1 MSRKVATQAGL
12 RGLPSVDAVLRL
24 PEAEGLVQVWGRAAV
39 VQAVRSALHEMRQ
52 QLRARGSQAPTAGSM
67 LQISARLLE
76 ATSKP
81 SMAEAINA
89 TGVIVHTGLG
99 RSLLADEAIAAL
111 QRAAASACLL
121 EFDIATGQRANR
133 DLHVS
138 ALLCEL
144 TGAQAAT
151 AVNNNAAAVSLAV
164 NTLAQGREVIVS
176 RGQLIEI
183 GGEFRL
189 PDVIERSG
197 ARLVEVGTT
206 NRTRASDFASA
217 ISPDTGMLLWVHA
230 SNYRIVGFVEEP
242 DLGELVGL
250 GRERGVPVMADLGS
264 GALVDVSE
272 RGLER
277 EPTAQWALECGA
289 DVVTFSGDKLLGGPQ
304 AGIILGTE
312 DIVAHIRKNP
322 LARTVRVDKF
332 TLAALEA
339 TLRLYRDPESA
350 WRTVPT
356 LNMIARPTA
365 EIKKA
370 ARSIAR
376 AVKSRLA
383 GDAKISVEP
392 GHSQVGGGA
401 LPGQNI
407 PTWLV
412 ALEPVQ
418 GSAQELAAKLRRCE
432 PAVIARIHAD
442 RVLLD
447 MRTVPAH
454 QMGALR
460 RALESLAEVHT
471 AGRG

>member
-1 MSRKVATQAGL
+1 MSRKVATEAGL

-24 PEAEGLVQVWGRAAV
+24 PEAERLVRVWGRAAV
-39 VQAVRSALHEMRQ
+39 VKAVRSALQEMRQ
-52 QLRARGSQAPTAGSM
+52 QLRGGGSQALTAGNM

-76 ATSKP
+76 TTWQP
-81 SMAEAINA
+81 SLAEAINA

-111 QRAAASACLL
+111 QRAAASACVL
-121 EFDIATGQRANR
+121 EMEATSGQRENR
-133 DLHVS
+133 DRHVRG
-138 ALLCEL
+138 LLCEL
-144 TGAQAAT
+144 TGAQSAT
-151 AVNNNAAAVSLAV
+151 VVNNNAAAVSLAV

-189 PDVIERSG
+189 PDVIARSG

-206 NRTRASDFASA
+206 NRTRASDYASA
-217 ISPDTGMLLWVHA
+217 IGPDTGMLLWVHA
-230 SNYRIVGFVEEP
+230 SNYRIVGFAEEP
-242 DLGELVGL
+242 DVGELVGL
-250 GRERGVPVMADLGS
+250 GRERGVTVMADLGS

-277 EPTAQWALECGA
+277 EPTAQWAVACGA
-289 DVVTFSGDKLLGGPQ
+289 DVITFSGDKLLGGPQ

-312 DIVAHIRKNP
+312 DIVACIRKNP

-339 TLRLYRDPESA
+339 TLRLYRDPELA
-350 WRTVPT
+350 WRKVPT
-356 LNMIARPTA
+356 LNMIARPAA
-365 EIKKA
+365 EIRKA
-370 ARSIAR
+370 ALSVAR
-376 AVKSRLA
+376 AVKLPLA
-383 GDAKISVEP
+383 GVAKVSVEA

-401 LPGQNI
+401 LPGENI

-412 ALEPVQ
+412 ALEPVR
-418 GSAQELAAKLRRCE
+418 GSAQELAARLRRCE
-432 PAVIARIHAD
+432 PAVVGRIHAD

-447 MRTVPAH
+447 LRTVPAH
-454 QMGALR
+454 QMGALK
-460 RALESLAEVHT
+460 RALESLAGPPAEP
-471 AGRG
+471 G

>member
-1 MSRKVATQAGL
+1 MSRKVATEAGL

-24 PEAEGLVQVWGRAAV
+24 PEAERLVRVWGRAAV
-39 VQAVRSALHEMRQ
+39 VKVVRSALQETRQ
-52 QLRARGSQAPTAGSM
+52 QLRGGGSQALTAGNM

-76 ATSKP
+76 ATSQP
-81 SMAEAINA
+81 SLAEAINA

-111 QRAAASACLL
+111 QRAAASACVL
-121 EFDIATGQRANR
+121 EMDATSGQRENR
-133 DLHVS
+133 DRHVRG
-138 ALLCEL
+138 LLCEL

-151 AVNNNAAAVSLAV
+151 VVNNNAAAVSLAV

-189 PDVIERSG
+189 PDVIARSG
-197 ARLVEVGTT
+197 AILVEVGTT
-206 NRTRASDFASA
+206 NRTRANDYASA

-230 SNYRIVGFVEEP
+230 SNYRIVGFAEEP
-242 DLGELVGL
+242 DVGELVGV

-277 EPTAQWALECGA
+277 EPTAQWAVACGA
-289 DVVTFSGDKLLGGPQ
+289 DVITFSGDKLLGGPQ

-312 DIVAHIRKNP
+312 DVVARIRKNP

-339 TLRLYRDPESA
+339 TLRLYRDPDSA
-350 WRTVPT
+350 WRKVPT
-356 LNMIARPTA
+356 LNMIARPAA
-365 EIKKA
+365 EIRKA
-370 ARSIAR
+370 ALSVAR
-376 AVKSRLA
+376 AVKSPLA
-383 GDAKISVEP
+383 GVAKVSVEA

-412 ALEPVQ
+412 ALEPLS
-418 GSAQELAAKLRRCE
+418 GSAQELAARLRRCE
-432 PAVIARIHAD
+432 PAVVGRIHAD

-454 QMGALR
+454 QMGALK
-460 RALESLAEVHT
+460 RALESLAGPPAEP
-471 AGRG
+471 G